1 MDFKE
6 IEYKYWANDL
16 SKEDLV
22 YKINSACLSS
32 GIDHPEEIYVV
43 SCDDYY
49 TRGNGSKKD
58 FVRFRKNSGRYELTI
73 KVKEKSNVVRKE
85 INLNVSNNQD
95 SSIVEFLTLAGYN
108 KDFQI
113 YKEAWIWGFD
123 DCDVSYYTL
132 SDGRSVIEIEALN
145 YKAIDDGLDI
155 INKWE
160 TLLGLDPS
168 NKESRSLY
176 EIFTGVE

>member
-1 MDFKE
+1 MNFKE

-16 SKEDLV
+16 TKEQLMDKIRSVCVESGIEMPEDL
-22 YKINSACLSS
+22 
-32 GIDHPEEIYVV
+32 YVV

-49 TRGNGSKKD
+49 TRSNGSKKD
-58 FVRFRKNSGRYELTI
+58 FVRFRKNTGRYELTI

-95 SSIVEFLTLAGYN
+95 SSIVEFLSLAGYK

-113 YKEAWIWGFD
+113 YKEAWIWNFE

-132 SDGRSVIEIEALN
+132 SDGRSVIEIEALDYN
-145 YKAIDDGLDI
+145 SVEEGVGI
-155 INKWE
+155 INRWE
-160 TLLGLDPS
+160 RALSLG
-168 NKESRSLY
+168 ESDREPRSLY
-176 EIFTGVE
+176 EIYTE